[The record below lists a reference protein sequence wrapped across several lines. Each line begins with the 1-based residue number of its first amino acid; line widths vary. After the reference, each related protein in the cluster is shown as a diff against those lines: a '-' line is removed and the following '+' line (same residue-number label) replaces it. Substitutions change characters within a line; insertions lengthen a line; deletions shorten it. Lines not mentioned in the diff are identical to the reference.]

1 MTLLNEKLYNKFE
14 VVKFNEIKQLC
25 LLPVR
30 FHLISI
36 YAKFSVYKFEK
47 LLLKCFIQR
56 LSCF

>member
-36 YAKFSVYKFEK
+36 YAKFSVYKFK
-47 LLLKCFIQR
+47 KILLKCLIQH